1 MVCGPVCGTSRRREV
16 EEDEEEE
23 GWKPKLRTPG
33 RQPFPHQCSLL
44 WVWVA
49 VSFSKVPYD
58 NALATLAQAS
68 ACSGNGLGEGE
79 ASPGF
84 CATRVLQGP
93 GPGSSTGR
101 GQSASPQGRPAPGA
115 RRRHLQTRW
124 ALAGLWRKQRERL
137 PSPLLYTQA
146 WVTPT
151 HCRFGVSFKAL
162 RLGGPWRAEPV
173 SPCQTRLQ
181 PQPRTEPM

>member
-1 MVCGPVCGTSRRREV
+1 MWFKVMVCGPVCGRSRRREV
-16 EEDEEEE
+16 EDEEEE

-33 RQPFPHQCSLL
+33 RQPFPHKCSLL

-101 GQSASPQGRPAPGA
+101 GQSADRSCT
-115 RRRHLQTRW
+115 LV
-124 ALAGLWRKQRERL
+124 L
-137 PSPLLYTQA
+137 PFPLDIGDSKFYVQCELYYHTLLDSLTNY
-146 WVTPT
+146 V
-151 HCRFGVSFKAL
+151 FSFKS
-162 RLGGPWRAEPV
+162 LG
-173 SPCQTRLQ
+173 
-181 PQPRTEPM
+181 